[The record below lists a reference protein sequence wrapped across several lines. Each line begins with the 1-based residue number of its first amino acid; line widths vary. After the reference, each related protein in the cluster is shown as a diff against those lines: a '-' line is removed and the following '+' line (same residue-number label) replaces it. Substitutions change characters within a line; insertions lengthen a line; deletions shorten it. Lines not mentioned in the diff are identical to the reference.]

1 MNISKITSCYNIST
15 SNKNQITF
23 ASKDF
28 TYGDDLLNSI
38 IETLEL
44 ASKSRENELGNYH
57 NIPEFFDID
66 LSNVLSDYET
76 IKDLSTE
83 FKNKL
88 IRNERFKKAI
98 SIIKAGINGEY
109 LDIASIN
116 YTLNPAQIPRA
127 IKDNVLYNML
137 YCRTVKSK
145 DETLPEIKIFSNR
158 EGSKK
163 AYIKSLPNGSIFQ
176 IITSKVTRNGEE
188 KECLYEFDKSG
199 KLKLFEEVQEDSS
212 IRRIEFSGNLVV
224 AVEKDANN
232 KTKTIRRFYWNK

>member
-1 MNISKITSCYNIST
+1 MFISKITNGCNLAIP
-15 SNKNQITF
+15 NKNQINF
-23 ASKDF
+23 ASREFSYD
-28 TYGDDLLNSI
+28 DDLLNSI

-44 ASKSRENELGNYH
+44 ASKSRENELGDYR

-66 LSNVLSDYET
+66 LSNILSDYKA
-76 IKDLSTE
+76 IKNLSIE

-88 IRNERFKKAI
+88 LRNERFKRAI
-98 SIIKAGINGEY
+98 SIIKAGINSEY

-116 YTLNPAQIPRA
+116 YTLNPAQIPKM

-145 DETLPEIKIFSNR
+145 DEDLPEIQVFSNR
-158 EGSKK
+158 EGTKK
-163 AYIKSLPNGSIFQ
+163 AYVKLLPNGSIFQ

-188 KECLYEFDKSG
+188 KECLYEFDSVG
-199 KLKLFEEVQEDSS
+199 KLSLYEEVQEDKST
-212 IRRIEFSGNLVV
+212 RRIEFSGNLVV